1 MGSVASPRS
10 SICLHEN
17 RELPALILSAVC
29 NTISLHPR
37 GRHSLS
43 QLSDDEDD
51 AQNGEPSSKDRGRRK
66 GEEAWVIR
74 RLAHRA
80 LLLGGGLC
88 QEIDISGVLLFVVV
102 SLLSLYLLALTG
114 AM

>member
-1 MGSVASPRS
+1 M
-10 SICLHEN
+10 
-17 RELPALILSAVC
+17 
-29 NTISLHPR
+29 
-37 GRHSLS
+37 
-43 QLSDDEDD
+43 
-51 AQNGEPSSKDRGRRK
+51 
-66 GEEAWVIR
+66 IR